1 MSPSKDTLYLITHS
15 SAWLCQGTSA
25 KTRRH
30 MGTQDRGCPSPHSD
44 LVPAGAVLR
53 GQETQRPRGRERQRG
68 SQRQHIATALIPS
81 QGSADTVNHQIH
93 SEWFVTRAP
102 VELTQK
108 ALLQIFPTRSQ
119 NKEAVCVCVCV
130 CVRVCE
136 ILLPV
141 VSSPTLLQRSKPRV
155 LIPSST
161 PSDCPEQSGQ
171 MTPGLLIS
179 PRIQSQEES
188 EAGSRGR
195 AGHRESKPVGFYF
208 CVLAGPGALGLIP
221 ELRLR
226 GQFH

>member
-1 MSPSKDTLYLITHS
+1 M
-15 SAWLCQGTSA
+15 
-25 KTRRH
+25 
-30 MGTQDRGCPSPHSD
+30 
-44 LVPAGAVLR
+44 
-53 GQETQRPRGRERQRG
+53 
-68 SQRQHIATALIPS
+68 
-81 QGSADTVNHQIH
+81 
-93 SEWFVTRAP
+93 
-102 VELTQK
+102 
-108 ALLQIFPTRSQ
+108 
-119 NKEAVCVCVCV
+119 CVCV

>member
-15 SAWLCQGTSA
+15 SAWLCQGTCA

-30 MGTQDRGCPSPHSD
+30 MGSQDRGCPSPHSD

-81 QGSADTVNHQIH
+81 QGSADTVNHQTH

-108 ALLQIFPTRSQ
+108 ALLQH
-119 NKEAVCVCVCV
+119 EAKIKRLCVCVCVCV
-130 CVRVCE
+130 CVCE

-141 VSSPTLLQRSKPRV
+141 VSSPILLQRSKPRV

-171 MTPGLLIS
+171 MTPGLLVS
-179 PRIQSQEES
+179 PRIQSREES
-188 EAGSRGR
+188 KATPQGTT
-195 AGHRESKPVGFYF
+195 GHRGSKAVGFYF

-221 ELRLR
+221 ELRLQ